1 MAVDSSVIGKPTNR
15 SVVAVERGS
24 VSNFARG
31 VKDDNAIYHDARA
44 AEAAGF
50 AAIPAPPTFTFA
62 MGYWGAYPELQA
74 DLDKLEGNPMFEI
87 IGKLMANGGLVLH
100 GEQEFIYHRPPMVGD
115 VLHGEGTC
123 VDAYE
128 KESKGKV
135 MTFVVSETVW
145 SDKSTGEPVVTER
158 FNLIHRR

>member
-1 MAVDSSVIGKPTNR
+1 MALDTSVIGKPTSR

-24 VSNFARG
+24 VANFARG
-31 VKDDNAIYHDARA
+31 VKDESAIYQDARA
-44 AEAAGF
+44 SEAAGF
-50 AAIPAPPTFTFA
+50 PAIPAPPTFTFA
-62 MGYWGAYPELQA
+62 MSYWGAYAELQA
-74 DLDKLEGNPMFEI
+74 GLQKLEGNPMFEI
-87 IGKLMANGGLVLH
+87 IGKLMADGGLVLH

-115 VLHGEGTC
+115 VLQGEGTC

-145 SDKSTGEPVVTER
+145 SDQKTGEPVVTER